1 VAVSSLLAIALFA
14 STTDQSAIERLH
26 RAREVPKELYYL
38 AQRPSGIMFC
48 DQRLKARQTRRFEE
62 RYGLRLKRLIAAE
75 EAKDGLGWA
84 PDDIVMLTCEATS
97 KRAADKMLSGFEID
111 LRRFESR
118 YGLSAEVR

>member
-1 VAVSSLLAIALFA
+1 MSLGYLLALALVA
-14 STTDQSAIERLH
+14 PTTDGRAIDLLL
-26 RAREVPKELYYL
+26 RAREVPQDLYYVV
-38 AQRPSGIMFC
+38 QRPSGIMFC
-48 DQRLKARQTRRFEE
+48 DQRLKARQARRFEE
-62 RYGLRLKRLIAAE
+62 RYGLRLKRVIAAQV
-75 EAKDGLGWA
+75 AKEGLGWA